1 MTAQQ
6 DDAFVKSIA
15 ARWRD
20 AGGDWIS
27 LLAGERDRLVA
38 LAQEAIQQR
47 QTFADVG
54 EARLLMERTLRQRL
68 ADAEARVREVE
79 EALEASDKSIAPLC
93 EFDVSGICEHH
104 YGGRVNKCLVVEG
117 ERLVMRR
124 AALARRTT

>member
-1 MTAQQ
+1 MIIPL
-6 DDAFVKSIA
+6 DDAAFVEAMAHKPEVDMGYLPI
-15 ARWRD
+15 RVED
-20 AGGDWIS
+20 
-27 LLAGERDRLVA
+27 RDRLVA
-38 LAQEAIQQR
+38 LAREAEPYKREHAILMQEL
-47 QTFADVG
+47 VS
-54 EARLLMERTLRQRL
+54 LRQRL